1 MVPPE
6 EKDARARRAPSKVR
20 DPVFLSRREFFDPS
34 DLVQVKYEMLRSHYV
49 DDAPVAA
56 AARRFGFSRQSFY
69 TAAARF
75 AAQRLLGLLPGRPG
89 PKAPH
94 KVTPEMEAFLHA
106 RFRDDPNVRPEDLA
120 DEAAKRFGVE
130 VHPRTV
136 RRSLGRRK
144 KKRRGSSSRSRPRD
158 SDVLGTE

>member
-6 EKDARARRAPSKVR
+6 EKDASARRAPSNVC
-20 DPVFLSRREFFDPS
+20 DPVFLSHRDFFDPS
-34 DLVQVKYEMLRSHYV
+34 DPVQVKYEMLRSHYV
-49 DDAPVAA
+49 DEAPVAA

-75 AAQRLLGLLPGRPG
+75 AADRLLGLLPGRPG

-94 KVTPEMEAFLHA
+94 KVTPEMEAFFQA
-106 RFRDDPNVRPEDLA
+106 RVREDPNVRPEDLA
-120 DEAAKRFGVE
+120 EEAAKRFGVE

-136 RRSLGRRK
+136 RRSLGRK
-144 KKRRGSSSRSRPRD
+144 KKR
-158 SDVLGTE
+158 

>member
-6 EKDARARRAPSKVR
+6 EKDASAHSAPSKVR
-20 DPVFLSRREFFDPS
+20 DPVFLAHPEFFDPR
-34 DLVQVKYEMLRSHYV
+34 DPVQVKYEMLRSHYV
-49 DDAPVAA
+49 EDAPVAA

-94 KVTPEMEAFLHA
+94 KVTPEMEAFFHA
-106 RFRDDPNVRPEDLA
+106 RFRDDPNVRPDDLA
-120 DEAAKRFGVE
+120 EEARKRFGVE

-136 RRSLGRRK
+136 RRSLGRK
-144 KKRRGSSSRSRPRD
+144 KKQQGSGPRSRGRD

>member
-1 MVPPE
+1 MGSPDE
-6 EKDARARRAPSKVR
+6 QDAGARRAPSKVR
-20 DPVFLSRREFFDPS
+20 DPVFIAHPEFFDPG
-34 DLVQVKYEMLRSHYV
+34 DPVQVKYEMLRSRFV
-49 DDAPVAA
+49 DEAPVAA

-75 AAQRLLGLLPGRPG
+75 AAERLLGLLPGRPG

-94 KVTPEMEAFLHA
+94 KVTPEMEAFFQA
-106 RFRDDPNVRPEDLA
+106 RVRDDPDVRPEELA
-120 DEAAKRFGVE
+120 EDAAKRFGVE

-144 KKRRGSSSRSRPRD
+144 KKRQGSSSRSRTRD